1 MTFTPGYGETPITD
15 EEAEALLPGVRD
27 ALGEPIRKAD
37 VYDLEQAIA
46 EEVAEDDATAVISGA
61 VGLEELLTERF
72 IRDLHTRLYGDIWQW
87 AGRLRTR
94 EMNIGVPF
102 DQIAV
107 ELRMSFDSILYRWE
121 HTADWTAREL
131 GIAVHADTV
140 RIHPFTDGNGRT
152 TRMLADLVFFAAQSE
167 DVPEQYD
174 WEIDKPQYIALLRE
188 FDLNRD
194 AKPLAAF
201 IPVRALGG

>member
-15 EEAEALLPGVRD
+15 EEAEALLPSVRE

-46 EEVAEDDATAVISGA
+46 EEVAEERATAVISDA
-61 VGLEELLTERF
+61 VGLEELLTEHL

-87 AGRLRTR
+87 AGRFRSR
-94 EMNIGVPF
+94 DMNIGVSF
-102 DQIAV
+102 AHIAV
-107 ELRMSFDSILYRWE
+107 ELRMAFDSILYRWE

-131 GIAVHADTV
+131 GIAAHAETV

-152 TRMLADLVFFAAQSE
+152 TRMLVSRGPDRGGARA
-167 DVPEQYD
+167 
-174 WEIDKPQYIALLRE
+174 
-188 FDLNRD
+188 
-194 AKPLAAF
+194 
-201 IPVRALGG
+201 VRLGDR

>member
-15 EEAEALLPGVRD
+15 EEAEALLPEVRET
-27 ALGEPIRKAD
+27 LGEPISKAD

-46 EEVAEDDATAVISGA
+46 EEVAEERATAVISGA
-61 VGLEELLTERF
+61 VGLEELLTEHF
-72 IRDLHTRLYGDIWQW
+72 IRDLHNRLYGDIWQW
-87 AGRLRTR
+87 AGQFRRR
-94 EMNIGVPF
+94 DMNIGVPF
-102 DQIAV
+102 AQIAV

-131 GIAVHADTV
+131 GIAVHAETV

-152 TRMLADLVFFAAQSE
+152 TRMLADLVFLATQSGA
-167 DVPEQYD
+167 VPEQYD

-188 FDLNRD
+188 FDLHRN
-194 AKPLAAF
+194 AKLLAAF
-201 IPVRALGG
+201 IPVRALGA